1 MTPGA
6 TRDDSSG
13 MIEPSKGSRR
23 RFWRRGA
30 TSLRMKDAARRARVD
45 AQVVARREREIARR
59 AQVEASRHRRE
70 EFMVWAKGV
79 GLETRRRLRPLEA
92 LLRRI
97 APPISRALLLL
108 ARVPAAVIAFLLD
121 AYQAISRRLRARID
135 ALAARAGQWLLT
147 AVTPVRTLA
156 AVAAVAAIA
165 LGASQF
171 ANYRGVAVG
180 APQYTGEVGAA
191 APAPL
196 TDLETA
202 GSAHLYVLLG
212 LAGVAL
218 YLIWAT
224 ARGHWRLGRA
234 IGLVGLAGIAVSL
247 LIDAPQGLD
256 AGRAGVAYYGTDAQ
270 LIEGFWAQLSASA
283 VLVLCGPLLG
293 WHVKRAAGDDGR
305 ERQPAP
311 LTAARLRTET

>member
-1 MTPGA
+1 M
-6 TRDDSSG
+6 
-13 MIEPSKGSRR
+13 EE
-23 RFWRRGA
+23 
-30 TSLRMKDAARRARVD
+30 AARKARAD
-45 AQVVARREREIARR
+45 SQIVARREFEIARR
-59 AQVEASRHRRE
+59 AQAEASRQRRE
-70 EFMVWAKGV
+70 EVMVWTRGV
-79 GLETRRRLRPLEA
+79 ALETKRRLRPLRA
-92 LLRRI
+92 MLGWI

-108 ARVPAAVIAFLLD
+108 VRIPVALIAALLNL
-121 AYQAISRRLRARID
+121 AESIGRRLRARTGS
-135 ALAARAGQWLLT
+135 LATGAGEWLLRV
-147 AVTPVRTLA
+147 VTPVRAIA
-156 AVAAVAAIA
+156 AVAAGAAVA

-171 ANYRGVAVG
+171 ADYRGVAVG
-180 APQYTGEVGAA
+180 APQYSGEVGAT

-196 TDLETA
+196 TELETA

-283 VLVLCGPLLG
+283 ALVLCGPLLG
-293 WHVKRAAGDDGR
+293 RYVRMAAGDQGR
-305 ERQPAP
+305 ESRSAP